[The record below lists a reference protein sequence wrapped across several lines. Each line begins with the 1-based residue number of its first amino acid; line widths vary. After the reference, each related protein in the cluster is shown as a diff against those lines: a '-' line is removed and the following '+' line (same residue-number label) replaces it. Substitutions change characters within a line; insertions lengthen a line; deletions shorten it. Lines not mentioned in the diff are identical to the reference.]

1 MFDRNQLTS
10 LVLIEKEMHTGAQL
24 TTLHQ
29 PFDGVI
35 EIERTRSGDR
45 IVRKIGVLHLKD
57 TAPDPT
63 FRVLEIS
70 EAGMLVVAG
79 TPQPAAAGASARG
92 SGFESQS
99 EQ

>member
-1 MFDRNQLTS
+1 
-10 LVLIEKEMHTGAQL
+10 MHSSAQL

-45 IVRKIGVLHLKD
+45 IGQKIGVLHLKD
-57 TAPDPT
+57 TSPDPT

-70 EAGMLVVAG
+70 EAGMRVVQD
-79 TPQPAAAGASARG
+79 TPKPAASGAAARRG
-92 SGFESQS
+92 ILGCQDERAQRIRLVLTHATDR
-99 EQ
+99 